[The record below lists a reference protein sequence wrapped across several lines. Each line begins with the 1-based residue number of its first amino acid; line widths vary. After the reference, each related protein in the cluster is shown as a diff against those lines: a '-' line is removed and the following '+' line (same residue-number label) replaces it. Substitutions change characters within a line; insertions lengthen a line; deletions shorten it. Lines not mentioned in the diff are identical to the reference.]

1 MAASE
6 LASLSFLSLLHTLL
20 LLTLSSLMI
29 RSSFPEL
36 LSEFG
41 YMKEFDGKDGPRW
54 AGRQGGRVTTRPK
67 VRVVARISA

>member
-6 LASLSFLSLLHTLL
+6 SASLSFLSLLHTLL

-29 RSSFPEL
+29 RSSLPGL

-41 YMKEFDGKDGPRW
+41 YMKEFDEKDGPRW
-54 AGRQGGRVTTRPK
+54 AGWQGGRVTARPK
-67 VRVVARISA
+67 VRVIARISA